1 MFSWYTF
8 NALVFCRWF
17 SEIRSI
23 YMVINTHFVFLLN
36 QNGGSFGFSCTLP
49 PYGKATQMI
58 INKRNMLLQAFSVK
72 QKLGSL

>member
-1 MFSWYTF
+1 M
-8 NALVFCRWF
+8 
-17 SEIRSI
+17 
-23 YMVINTHFVFLLN
+23 FLLN

-58 INKRNMLLQAFSVK
+58 ITKRNMLLQAFSVK